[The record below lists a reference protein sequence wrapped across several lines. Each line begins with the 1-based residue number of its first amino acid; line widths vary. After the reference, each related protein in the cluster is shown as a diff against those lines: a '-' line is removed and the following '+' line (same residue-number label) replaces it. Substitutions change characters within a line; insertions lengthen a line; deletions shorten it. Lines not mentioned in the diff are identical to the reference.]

1 MDTTPAW
8 LVLAMH
14 SRQRRTVPVNAAG
27 VQVGPPVL
35 LRNPNRHKRGGY
47 GPGTIDGPSPTP
59 SQLSAVSG
67 NRDRG
72 GISTSGNTTPHRGG
86 RCCRE
91 SSVCFTDAPIDYVD
105 YGDFLQVPLVTVTA
119 AAAPQPSILR
129 KSSSFPRAL
138 PPLFDFEYES
148 PHTPQRSLAEVETN
162 GAVCSTIFNGAEK
175 SAKGS
180 KQASCPTHRPHFPS
194 AAPVSQHF
202 SLSLSSAHHPLRKNS
217 DPSLGF
223 VMDRGMGNTA
233 TASWAVHQLPLP
245 ESAQARHLPSE
256 ASQATA
262 DVVPPTPS
270 RSPSSAFGTP
280 PIKVATPDE
289 TYGALYTFHRGITSE
304 VEVHA
309 DKAEWTASPANGND
323 AATSTSQR
331 VFKQLTGPPRTM
343 RERSAR
349 VPCAPHALPLAA
361 EDGVGKITSDL
372 AQGTYTFYCAP
383 PLNRLAPMHRADA
396 VEDDVRNVNRL
407 LIQGEV
413 AVREPNSR
421 KEQMVGIDFCM
432 DSCLFARQASSTES
446 EVRSSSSGG
455 SGQQAMRNAPSGT
468 REECMENSDL
478 SKSQTPS
485 IESKATPRPPKRP
498 AATRGTAE
506 DMSPTPTD
514 AADADYEYVNPSTS
528 IAVSVFPVSP
538 PLCVGGLS
546 RASPLRG
553 EHAAAHALPPR
564 EVCNS
569 VGIWGRHAMLTLLR
583 RFAYTSQLRPM
594 PSVAAG
600 ESSVGYTISRGKYAA
615 TIVRESPRS
624 TVAPTSLVAAPPKR
638 EPCSDMADLHSIS
651 ICNFEED
658 AKVTMEVVNSVESV
672 TTVSSKAR
680 PSSPQSLSDFE
691 ARHQSRWTSIRER
704 LKRPLIC
711 VAPDSE
717 ERRLPS
723 LLQRYRATIE
733 AKVLHFAQSRS
744 SSNSSAALDPLR
756 MRRRPKVL
764 K

>member
-1 MDTTPAW
+1 
-8 LVLAMH
+8 MH

-27 VQVGPPVL
+27 VQAGLPVL
-35 LRNPNRHKRGGY
+35 LQNPNRHKRGGY
-47 GPGTIDGPSPTP
+47 RPGTIDGPSPTP
-59 SQLSAVSG
+59 SPLSAVSG

-72 GISTSGNTTPHRGG
+72 VISTSGNTTPHRGS

-105 YGDFLQVPLVTVTA
+105 YGDSLQVPLVTVTA

-148 PHTPQRSLAEVETN
+148 PHTLQRSLAEAQTN
-162 GAVCSTIFNGAEK
+162 GAVCSASFNGAEN

-180 KQASCPTHRPHFPS
+180 KQASCPTHRSHFPS

-202 SLSLSSAHHPLRKNS
+202 SLSLSSARHPLRKNS

-223 VMDRGMGNTA
+223 LMDRDMGNTA
-233 TASWAVHQLPLP
+233 TVSWAVHQLPLP
-245 ESAQARHLPSE
+245 ESKQARHLPSE
-256 ASQATA
+256 ASQAAA
-262 DVVPPTPS
+262 DSVPPTPS

-289 TYGALYTFHRGITSE
+289 PYGALYTFHRGITPE

-309 DKAEWTASPANGND
+309 DRAERTASPANGND
-323 AATSTSQR
+323 AAASTSQR
-331 VFKQLTGPPRTM
+331 VLKQHTDPPRTM

-349 VPCAPHALPLAA
+349 MPCAPHTLLLVDE

-396 VEDDVRNVNRL
+396 AEDDVCDVNRL

-413 AVREPNSR
+413 AVREPSR
-421 KEQMVGIDFCM
+421 QEEQMIGIDFCM
-432 DSCLFARQASSTES
+432 DSCLFARQTSSTES
-446 EVRSSSSGG
+446 EARSSSPGVNG
-455 SGQQAMRNAPSGT
+455 EQAKRNAPSGT
-468 REECMENSDL
+468 REECMGSSDL
-478 SKSQTPS
+478 LKSQTPS
-485 IESKATPRPPKRP
+485 IEGKVTPRPPQRP
-498 AATRGTAE
+498 AATRGTPE

-514 AADADYEYVNPSTS
+514 AADADYDYVSPSTPT
-528 IAVSVFPVSP
+528 AVSVFSVSP
-538 PLCVGGLS
+538 PLCVEGLS
-546 RASPLRG
+546 RASLLGG

-569 VGIWGRHAMLTLLR
+569 VGMWGRHAMLTLLR
-583 RFAYTSQLRPM
+583 RFAYTSQLKPM

-600 ESSVGYTISRGKYAA
+600 ESSVGYKIASDKYAE
-615 TIVRESPRS
+615 TMVRESPRS
-624 TVAPTSLVAAPPKR
+624 TVAPTSLTAAPPKR
-638 EPCSDMADLHSIS
+638 EPCSNMADLRSIS
-651 ICNFEED
+651 MSNFEED
-658 AKVTMEVVNSVESV
+658 AKVTIEAVNSLESV
-672 TTVSSKAR
+672 TPISSEAR
-680 PSSPQSLSDFE
+680 LSSPQFLSDLE

-704 LKRPLIC
+704 LKRPLIP
-711 VAPDSE
+711 VSPVRE

-733 AKVLHFAQSRS
+733 AKVRHFAQSRS
-744 SSNSSAALDPLR
+744 SSNSSATLDPLR
-756 MRRRPKVL
+756 MRRRPKKVV